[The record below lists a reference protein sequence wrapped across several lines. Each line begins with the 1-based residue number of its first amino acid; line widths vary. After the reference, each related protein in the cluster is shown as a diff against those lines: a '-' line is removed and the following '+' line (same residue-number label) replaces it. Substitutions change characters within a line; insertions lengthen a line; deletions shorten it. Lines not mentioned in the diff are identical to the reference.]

1 MGRLARKWGIA
12 MVLVTGAVVIGGIA
26 GSWWGSGAEVS
37 AKLDDPGAVGWEVR
51 PVQSEDTESVPYE
64 KMCRACWLP
73 NGSIFCG
80 RSCDATGRT
89 LYTPP
94 GESLEKCGVCG
105 DNRKW
110 KK

>member
-1 MGRLARKWGIA
+1 MHKLSLTVVFVASAI
-12 MVLVTGAVVIGGIA
+12 LVGVVA
-26 GSWWGSGAEVS
+26 GLRWPN
-37 AKLDDPGAVGWEVR
+37 DPEPRVRISDSKAVGADVQL
-51 PVQSEDTESVPYE
+51 VQSDDAESVPYE
-64 KMCRACWLP
+64 EMCRACWLP
-73 NGSIFCG
+73 NGSIYCG

-94 GESLEKCGVCG
+94 GESLQKCGFCG